1 MICLETKVNFR
12 KNQKAYNHWIQTKIN
27 RSAYGFKK
35 LLYIKFSYNCT
46 YTTVQCTVYRA
57 GHTIF
62 VSSSQESTRQSWWHW
77 KAQQQTNDNA
87 VILALAGLCHIV
99 AYKRWEVHT
108 THNSHPTP
116 HNPPPLQPIPHTP
129 HHTSN
134 ISYTTP
140 YPPASSTPHPIH
152 HSHPTSQT
160 LYPSP
165 HPANHTLHPT
175 FHTPDPTSTHHT
187 HILLFTPHTPQTTP
201 PTTHPW
207 SLIPHPETHSTP
219 LTLRATLPTL
229 SRFLRCRERWTQA
242 RPAQP

>member
-1 MICLETKVNFR
+1 MVS
-12 KNQKAYNHWIQTKIN
+12 KNYFLLSFHITVLI
-27 RSAYGFKK
+27 
-35 LLYIKFSYNCT
+35 LLYS
-46 YTTVQCTVYRA
+46 VQCTELGS

-62 VSSSQESTRQSWWHW
+62 VSSSQESTRQSCWHW
-77 KAQQQTNDNA
+77 KAQQQINDNA
-87 VILALAGLCHIV
+87 VILALAGSCHIA

-175 FHTPDPTSTHHT
+175 FHTPDPTHHT
-187 HILLFTPHTPQTTP
+187 SHPHPTLHTPHPSNHT
-201 PTTHPW
+201 
-207 SLIPHPETHSTP
+207 THSTP

-229 SRFLRCRERWTQA
+229 SRFYFVVKDER
-242 RPAQP
+242 